1 MSIGLAIFWVKF
13 NNSVAKNIFISYHLL
28 TMSGHS
34 KWSTIKRSKGLAD
47 AKRGQVFTK
56 LALAITLAVKLGS
69 SGDPGSNPRLRL
81 ALDQAKSANMPKG
94 NIERAIEKGLGKGKE
109 ALEEV
114 FYEGF
119 GPTTS
124 KGKVAF
130 LVEGVTDNKLR
141 TNAEIKNLFDRSGG
155 AVAGQGSV
163 AYMFDKKGEIIVK
176 GRGLSVEE
184 EILEIIDCGAED
196 VEDFEEDGVRKY
208 LIYTNP
214 TSVGEVSNKV
224 VQLTHSVESADV
236 IFKPNATVSITDSE
250 EVKKVIRFAEKLE
263 DHPDVQKVYSNFE
276 IAEEITKIQ

>member
-1 MSIGLAIFWVKF
+1 
-13 NNSVAKNIFISYHLL
+13 
-28 TMSGHS
+28 MSGHS

-56 LALAITLAVKLGS
+56 LALAITLAAKLGS

-141 TNAEIKNLFDRSGG
+141 TNAEIRNLFDRSGG
-155 AVAGQGSV
+155 GLGGSGSV
-163 AYMFDKKGEIIVK
+163 LFMFDKKGEIIVK
-176 GRGLSVEE
+176 S
-184 EILEIIDCGAED
+184 LELGVQSLEDQMLQLIDLGVDD
-196 VEDFEEDGVRKY
+196 VEDFVEDGVSKF

-214 TSVGEVSNKV
+214 TSVSEVSNKV
-224 VQLTHSVESADV
+224 AQLTYSVESMEV
-236 IFKPNATVSITDSE
+236 VFKSNITVSITNPE
-250 EVKKVIRFAEKLE
+250 EAKRVIEFAEKLE